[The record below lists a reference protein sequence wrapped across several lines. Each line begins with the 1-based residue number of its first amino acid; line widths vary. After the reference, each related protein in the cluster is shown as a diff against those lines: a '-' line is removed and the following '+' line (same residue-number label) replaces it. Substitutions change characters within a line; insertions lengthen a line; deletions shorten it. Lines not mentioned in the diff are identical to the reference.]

1 MQPYL
6 PAFTIWLKLTAR
18 VKNNAVSL
26 KVSVSVSV
34 RDMKG
39 RLIHLISRQ
48 SIMKDNLSLVQAWI
62 DADFDVDDDD
72 FGGISTTAPTAKTVS
87 AKSFD
92 LSRKRKSFL
101 DPPRDK
107 ASAPSSQ
114 SQRLAFK
121 DDVQLWIDRHQPKT
135 VSDLAVHPKKV
146 EEIKFWF
153 EQNVTNGSKK
163 RAKVNFQASI

>member
-1 MQPYL
+1 
-6 PAFTIWLKLTAR
+6 
-18 VKNNAVSL
+18 
-26 KVSVSVSV
+26 
-34 RDMKG
+34 
-39 RLIHLISRQ
+39 
-48 SIMKDNLSLVQAWI
+48 MKDNLSLVQAWI

-72 FGGISTTAPTAKTVS
+72 FSGISTTAPTAKTVS